1 MGPSELAVSRSGVS
15 RRQVLRGAALT
26 TLAGLTAACAPS
38 AVAPPPAAAPP
49 QGAPAVPSRPA
60 WEQDWEKLVAAAK
73 QEGKVSVIT
82 RPGASYRKFLQ
93 SFEEAFPGIVAEQQE
108 MLAIQLAPRL
118 LQERNGGI
126 YNWDAMV
133 STSSTPLLVL
143 RPAGALD
150 PLRPAL
156 RRPDILQ
163 DNVWR
168 DGFDG
173 GWTDTAKSL
182 AYAFGQTLLR
192 TVWVNTDLVR
202 PDEIKTAR
210 DLLDPKWKGRMVAGD
225 PRTTA
230 FSVPATSMRL
240 AHGDDIVKKVY
251 KDQETVL
258 NKDYRVMTEALIKGK
273 YAIGIQAVSEQLMR
287 DMLAEGVGKNVRALD
302 MPDCDALTA
311 IGDVLFLLNR
321 PPHPN
326 ATRVFLNWILTK
338 EGQIAWIKATGD
350 NSRRLDVPPGDPNVV
365 PKPGR
370 RYRVAD
376 VETSI
381 PLEQQTIELANKVLD

>member
-1 MGPSELAVSRSGVS
+1 MGPSELGVS
-15 RRQVLRGAALT
+15 RGSVSRRHVLRGAALS
-26 TLAGLTAACAPS
+26 TLAGLSGACAPA

-49 QGAPAVPSRPA
+49 QSAPAGQARPA

-82 RPGASYRKFLQ
+82 RPGASYRKFLR

-156 RRPDILQ
+156 MRPDILQ

-202 PDEIKTAR
+202 TDEIKTAR

-240 AHGDDIVKKVY
+240 AHGDDIVKRVY

-258 NKDYRVMTEALIKGK
+258 NKEYRVMTEALIKGK
-273 YAIGIQAVSEQLMR
+273 YAIGIQAVSEQLMQ
-287 DMLAEGVGKNVRALD
+287 DMLAPPSQCNQSVPELD
-302 MPDCDALTA
+302 PHQ
-311 IGDVLFLLNR
+311 GR
-321 PPHPN
+321 P
-326 ATRVFLNWILTK
+326 K
-338 EGQIAWIKATGD
+338 
-350 NSRRLDVPPGDPNVV
+350 RLDQSDGRQQPAAGCAARRSERGPETRQTVPG
-365 PKPGR
+365 GR
-370 RYRVAD
+370 CGSVASIGTAD
-376 VETSI
+376 HRAGQKGAGLARTSGH
-381 PLEQQTIELANKVLD
+381 LSAK